1 MDRTGRAWQWYG
13 YAVCLTAVITGLIC
27 VSGVI
32 NNAFDLANPLAS
44 ERADGSLTS
53 FEAYKATREPR
64 APVEDTRQRVD
75 TLTDEMLRGRYEAL
89 RADRISQRTFRA
101 KKQLVTS
108 LVLLIVAVGLFVT
121 HWRWLRSAP
130 ATETSDRAA

>member
-27 VSGVI
+27 ISGII

-64 APVEDTRQRVD
+64 APASDQPQRPD
-75 TLTDEMLRGRYEAL
+75 TLSEDMLRVRYEAL
-89 RADRISQRTFRA
+89 RADRLSQRTFRA

-108 LVLLIVAVGLFVT
+108 LVMLLVAAALFVT
-121 HWRWLRSAP
+121 HWRWLRAP
-130 ATETSDRAA
+130 VVETSDRAA

>member
-1 MDRTGRAWQWYG
+1 MDRSGRAWQWYG

-27 VSGVI
+27 ISSVI
-32 NNAFDLANPLAS
+32 NNTFDLASPLAG

-64 APVEDTRQRVD
+64 ASTPDQRQRVD
-75 TLTDEMLRGRYEAL
+75 TLSDAALRERYEAL
-89 RADRISQRTFRA
+89 RADRLSQRTFRA

-108 LVLLIVAVGLFVT
+108 LVLLIVAAALFVS
-121 HWRWLRSAP
+121 HWRWLRRAP
-130 ATETSDRAA
+130 TVETSVRA

>member
-27 VSGVI
+27 IAGII
-32 NNAFDLANPLAS
+32 NNAFDLANPLAG
-44 ERADGSLTS
+44 ERWDGSLTS

-64 APVEDTRQRVD
+64 AGASDQRQRGD
-75 TLTDEMLRGRYEAL
+75 TLSEEALRGRYEAL
-89 RADRISQRTFRA
+89 RADRLAQRTFRA

-108 LVLLIVAVGLFVT
+108 VVLLIVAALLFGT
-121 HWRWLRSAP
+121 HWRWLRRTP
-130 ATETSDRAA
+130 AVETSDRAV